1 MEKES
6 RKRLKALET
15 ASREGALIYQGDKV
29 ASLEEIS
36 HTHWVREELAY
47 VPDFIVLDEK
57 GEVTEIW
64 FENNEKDNG
73 KKG

>member
-1 MEKES
+1 M
-6 RKRLKALET
+6 
-15 ASREGALIYQGDKV
+15 LIYQGDKV